1 MSTSKGYINE
11 TNVKEVYLQILRGR
25 DGRDGVPGR
34 DGVKGER
41 GDKGEKGEKGETGPV
56 GQPGVTGEP
65 GTRGPPG
72 VKGQPGTRGQP
83 GPEGRPGVKGEPG
96 TRGPPGVKGE
106 PGTRGPPGVKGE
118 PGTRGLPGPEGRP
131 GPKGTLGTRGPP
143 GVKGEPGTRGQTGP
157 KSGGVVYTRWGRKSC
172 PTGAELLYE
181 GITGGNIWNSTGGGA
196 NYVCLPKVP
205 QYMSTDVPSGYSYM
219 YGTEYENVNGI
230 FPGKFYHDAPCAVC
244 YTSTKSVKLMI
255 PARTSCP
262 SSWTIEYKG
271 YLMAERNT
279 HASNKVYECVDMDPE
294 SIASSQSNNH
304 GSILFFTQST
314 CTGLPCPPYVNN
326 RAITCVVCTK

>member
-41 GDKGEKGEKGETGPV
+41 GDKGEKGETGPV
-56 GQPGVTGEP
+56 GQA
-65 GTRGPPG
+65 
-72 VKGQPGTRGQP
+72 
-83 GPEGRPGVKGEPG
+83 
-96 TRGPPGVKGE
+96 
-106 PGTRGPPGVKGE
+106 
-118 PGTRGLPGPEGRP
+118 
-131 GPKGTLGTRGPP
+131 
-143 GVKGEPGTRGQTGP
+143 GP

-181 GITGGNIWNSTGGGA
+181 GITGGSHYDHPGGGA

-205 QYMSTDVPSGYSYM
+205 QYMSTTVPNYYSYM
-219 YGTEYENVNGI
+219 HGTEYEAVNNI
-230 FPGKFYHDAPCAVC
+230 FPGKQNHNVPCAVC

-262 SSWTIEYKG
+262 SSWTMEYKG
-271 YLMAERNT
+271 YLMAERDVHKT
-279 HASNKVYECVDMDPE
+279 NKVYECVDENPE
-294 SIASSQSNNH
+294 SADGGNRNIH
-304 GSILFFTQST
+304 GSHFYFTRTT
-314 CTGLPCPPYVNN
+314 CTGLPCPPYVDN
-326 RAITCVVCTK
+326 RVITCVVCTK

>member
-41 GDKGEKGEKGETGPV
+41 GDKGEKGETGPV
-56 GQPGVTGEP
+56 GQAS
-65 GTRGPPG
+65 
-72 VKGQPGTRGQP
+72 
-83 GPEGRPGVKGEPG
+83 
-96 TRGPPGVKGE
+96 
-106 PGTRGPPGVKGE
+106 
-118 PGTRGLPGPEGRP
+118 
-131 GPKGTLGTRGPP
+131 
-143 GVKGEPGTRGQTGP
+143 P

-181 GITGGNIWNSTGGGA
+181 GITGGSHYSHTGGGA

-205 QYMSTDVPSGYSYM
+205 QYMSTHVPNYYSEM
-219 YGTEYENVNGI
+219 YGTEYEAVNNI
-230 FPGKFYHDAPCAVC
+230 FPGKQNHNVPCAAC

-271 YLMAERNT
+271 YLMTEYYGVLTKN
-279 HASNKVYECVDMDPE
+279 NKVYECVDENPE
-294 SIASSQSNNH
+294 SID
-304 GSILFFTQST
+304 GSEGDTNGALFYLTRTT

-326 RAITCVVCTK
+326 RPITCVVCTK

>member
-56 GQPGVTGEP
+56 GQA
-65 GTRGPPG
+65 
-72 VKGQPGTRGQP
+72 
-83 GPEGRPGVKGEPG
+83 
-96 TRGPPGVKGE
+96 
-106 PGTRGPPGVKGE
+106 
-118 PGTRGLPGPEGRP
+118 
-131 GPKGTLGTRGPP
+131 
-143 GVKGEPGTRGQTGP
+143 GP

-181 GITGGNIWNSTGGGA
+181 GITGGSHYTHTGGGA
-196 NYVCLPKVP
+196 NYVCLPKDP
-205 QYMSTDVPSGYSYM
+205 QYMSTNIGYSLM
-219 YGTEYENVNGI
+219 YGTEYEIVNHI
-230 FPGKFYHDAPCAVC
+230 FTGKHNHNAPCAVC

-255 PARTSCP
+255 PARISCP
-262 SSWTIEYKG
+262 SSWTREYKG
-271 YLMAERNT
+271 YLMTEYYQVLSKN
-279 HASNKVYECVDMDPE
+279 NKVYECVDENPE
-294 SIASSQSNNH
+294 SID
-304 GSILFFTQST
+304 GSEANGNGALFYFTATT
-314 CTGLPCPPYVNN
+314 CNGLPCPPYVNN